1 MNNVM
6 SINGYQAVI
15 SFDPKIEM
23 FRGEFVNLNGGADF
37 YAADVAQLKH
47 EGTVSL
53 KIFLDLCKKKGI
65 EPHKKFSGK
74 FVLRIPA
81 DTHEAATIA
90 AQAAGKSLNQWVNE
104 LIGQATRV

>member
-6 SINGYQAVI
+6 NIKGYQAVV

-37 YAADVAQLKH
+37 YATDVAQLKR
-47 EGTVSL
+47 EGAVSL
-53 KIFLDLCKKKGI
+53 KIFLDLCKKKGL
-65 EPHKKFSGK
+65 EPHKAYSGK

-81 DTHEAATIA
+81 ETHEAATVA
-90 AQAAGKSLNQWVNE
+90 AQAAGKSLNQWLNE